1 MKKEKVL
8 KRVIISVILAVL
20 LLLNITIL
28 VGCNYSDKEV
38 DSLRE
43 CGTMLCDDIMSKK
56 LGQTFRT
63 TTNKELYDFTREF
76 NYLLCYDKELDCY
89 AIINMNSGSIME
101 RSSGNVYEGYLN
113 YKCYYGGFNSYF
125 YENDN
130 DLYNIADG
138 SLFTSID
145 EAVDMFKDYSI
156 NLMDMSIEE
165 SKFKCKEDIK
175 NYVDTEL

>member
-1 MKKEKVL
+1 
-8 KRVIISVILAVL
+8 
-20 LLLNITIL
+20 
-28 VGCNYSDKEV
+28 
-38 DSLRE
+38 
-43 CGTMLCDDIMSKK
+43 
-56 LGQTFRT
+56 
-63 TTNKELYDFTREF
+63 
-76 NYLLCYDKELDCY
+76 
-89 AIINMNSGSIME
+89 ME

-175 NYVDTEL
+175 NYVDTELKQDGIVNHEIGA